1 MDPAEVNHDFVN
13 LADVASV
20 GSASVMA
27 DVPEMIEQ
35 IPQVPEVIVNPA
47 AMPQV
52 PFPGDSVFPGMIPQQ
67 PTLVPV

>member
-27 DVPEMIEQ
+27 DVPEVIEQ

-52 PFPGDSVFPGMIPQQ
+52 PFPR
-67 PTLVPV
+67 